1 MAWINRTE
9 IAPGIYLDLSKVG
22 VSTTIGVRGSS
33 LTRNGQYVNT
43 GIPGTGFYERTKL
56 VHTHQAH
63 APLSNSSADPK
74 TAHANTLVVAI
85 AMAIGVFCISLAFSF
100 LEGCIVWAVFVV
112 LLIFVAVISGMAGD
126 KSKEVDPS
134 LWIYKAKATLPKLQ
148 GETKEVLKNF
158 IDCYEL
164 ARQIEYETKVVNA
177 LEDKMRGASNTK
189 LEQLLWEHQSK
200 LEELNRQLADVQID
214 VDAPLTDEEKEAYG
228 KVCDAFEQVMHSAY
242 TWFVAPSNYGSPTE
256 PHAQTTGKRRQ
267 ASAYVGV
274 FDYLKSDFDVP
285 VLDTG
290 DTQYYIYP
298 KFVIKASNVCEFEV
312 YPLTPS
318 AITASI
324 VKYAEAEVKPLDAHS
339 TEEAWLYANGDG
351 SPDKRHTNNKLV
363 PVYQYGCINFDLGST
378 QSRFMFS
385 NGEASERFAEA
396 LALYVGKP
404 NASSSSS
411 EEEGMALEKAN
422 GSFYPAMEK
431 AATNLYL
438 HVKSMNG
445 MEDVIEAMNKQHCL
459 AVADNLPFTV
469 NHRLALAAFADAW
482 KCYKCLGHQI
492 DYSKPEIIAL
502 SIFCAELGSEDALSV
517 VSSEQLM
524 RSQGIA
530 ATKGFIKVMEDSFD
544 TNFPDDKFFVIEIL
558 RANGIDEDVINKYA
572 VLLYR
577 FASILAKADGNVDEK
592 ETAWLANMVKFTESP
607 NKGTERAANND
618 ELLSKVAEYVVSSQR
633 CSASAIQREF
643 QIGYRRAE
651 KLLDQLAEWGIVG
664 QASDSHPRAILVND
678 KETLHKWLGNRL
690 PKAQAGGKGR
700 ETAHAAKDAPALQQ
714 LDKLIGLESVK
725 EEVNKLTNFIKVQN
739 LRKQKGMNA
748 ITLSYH
754 CVFTGN
760 PGTGKTTVARIVAQ
774 IYREL
779 GILKKGQLVET
790 DRSGLVAEYVGQT
803 AVKTNKIIDS
813 ALDGVLFI
821 DEAYS
826 LVQGG
831 GNDYGKEAIATLL
844 KRMEDDRDRLIVIL
858 AGYDNEMKLFIDSNP
873 GLQSRFNRYIHF
885 SDYNAEELMAIFK
898 LNLKKFDYELTNDAE
913 QKISH
918 LFSYAVSHK
927 DQNFGNGRYARNVL
941 EKTLENQ
948 ATRLASVSEI
958 TEQMLRTIEEHD
970 IPT

>member
-33 LTRNGQYVNT
+33 LTHHGQYVNT

-63 APLSNSSADPK
+63 APLSNGSADPQ

-112 LLIFVAVISGMAGD
+112 LLIFVAIISGMAGD
-126 KSKEVDPS
+126 KSKEVDHS

-164 ARQIEYETKVVNA
+164 AKQIEYETKVVNA
-177 LEDKMRGASNTK
+177 LEEKLRGASNAK

-228 KVCDAFEQVMHSAY
+228 KVCDAFEEAMHSAY
-242 TWFVAPSNYGSPTE
+242 TWFVAPSNYGSPAK
-256 PHAQTTGKRRQ
+256 PHAQTTGKRRR

-274 FDYLKSDFDVP
+274 FDYLKSNFDVP
-285 VLDTG
+285 VLDAG

-318 AITASI
+318 AITVSI
-324 VKYAEAEVKPLDAHS
+324 VK
-339 TEEAWLYANGDG
+339 YANGDG

-363 PVYQYGCINFDLGST
+363 PVYQYGCINFDLGNT
-378 QSRFMFS
+378 PSRFMFS
-385 NGEASERFAEA
+385 DGEASERLAEA
-396 LALYVGKP
+396 LAFYVGKP
-404 NASSSSS
+404 NASSSS
-411 EEEGMALEKAN
+411 EEEMASSNAN
-422 GSFYPAMEK
+422 GTFYSAMEK

-445 MEDVIEAMNKQHCL
+445 MEDVVEAMNKQHCL

-482 KCYKCLGHQI
+482 KCYKGLGHQI
-492 DYSKPEIIAL
+492 DYSKPEIIGL

-530 ATKGFIKVMEDSFD
+530 ATKGFIQVMEESFE

-558 RANGIDEDVINKYA
+558 RANGIDEDVVNKYA

-592 ETAWLANMVKFTESP
+592 ETAWLANMVKFTES
-607 NKGTERAANND
+607 AD
-618 ELLSKVAEYVVSSQR
+618 
-633 CSASAIQREF
+633 
-643 QIGYRRAE
+643 
-651 KLLDQLAEWGIVG
+651 
-664 QASDSHPRAILVND
+664 
-678 KETLHKWLGNRL
+678 
-690 PKAQAGGKGR
+690 KGR
-700 ETAHAAKDAPALQQ
+700 ETAREAKDAPALQQ

-748 ITLSYH
+748 ITISYH

-844 KRMEDDRDRLIVIL
+844 KRMEDDRDRLVVIL

-958 TEQMLRTIEEHD
+958 TEQMLRTIEEND

>member
-22 VSTTIGVRGSS
+22 VSPTIGVRGSS

-63 APLSNSSADPK
+63 APLSNSSADPQ

-148 GETKEVLKNF
+148 GETQEVLKNF
-158 IDCYEL
+158 IGCYEL

-177 LEDKMRGASNTK
+177 LEDKMRGASNAK

-200 LEELNRQLADVQID
+200 LEELNRQLADVQMD

-228 KVCDAFEQVMHSAY
+228 KLCDAFEQVMHSAY
-242 TWFVAPSNYGSPTE
+242 AWFVAPSNYGSPTE
-256 PHAQTTGKRRQ
+256 PHAQTIGKRRQ

-385 NGEASERFAEA
+385 NGKASERFAEA
-396 LALYVGKP
+396 LDFYVGKP

-411 EEEGMALEKAN
+411 EEDAMALEKAN

-459 AVADNLPFTV
+459 AVADDLPFTV

-482 KCYKCLGHQI
+482 KCYKGLGHQI

-544 TNFPDDKFFVIEIL
+544 TNFPDNKFFVIEIL

-577 FASILAKADGNVDEK
+577 FASILAKADGKVDEK

-607 NKGTERAANND
+607 NKD
-618 ELLSKVAEYVVSSQR
+618 
-633 CSASAIQREF
+633 
-643 QIGYRRAE
+643 
-651 KLLDQLAEWGIVG
+651 
-664 QASDSHPRAILVND
+664 
-678 KETLHKWLGNRL
+678 
-690 PKAQAGGKGR
+690 R
-700 ETAHAAKDAPALQQ
+700 ETAHAAKDASALQQ

-831 GNDYGKEAIATLL
+831 GNDYGKEASATLL

-948 ATRLASVSEI
+948 ATRLATVSEI

>member
-63 APLSNSSADPK
+63 APLSNASADPK

-158 IDCYEL
+158 IGCYEL

-177 LEDKMRGASNTK
+177 LEDKMRGASNAK

-200 LEELNRQLADVQID
+200 LEELNRQLADVQMD

-228 KVCDAFEQVMHSAY
+228 KLCDAFEQVMHSAY
-242 TWFVAPSNYGSPTE
+242 AWFVAPSNYGSPTE
-256 PHAQTTGKRRQ
+256 PHAQTIGKRRQ

-385 NGEASERFAEA
+385 NGEASERFAET
-396 LALYVGKP
+396 LDFYVGKP
-404 NASSSSS
+404 NTSSSSS
-411 EEEGMALEKAN
+411 EEEDAMALEKAN

-459 AVADNLPFTV
+459 AVADDLPFTV

-482 KCYKCLGHQI
+482 KCYKGLGHQI

-524 RSQGIA
+524 GSQGIA

-577 FASILAKADGNVDEK
+577 FASILAKADGKVDEK
-592 ETAWLANMVKFTESP
+592 ETAWLANMVKFTELP
-607 NKGTERAANND
+607 NKD
-618 ELLSKVAEYVVSSQR
+618 
-633 CSASAIQREF
+633 
-643 QIGYRRAE
+643 
-651 KLLDQLAEWGIVG
+651 
-664 QASDSHPRAILVND
+664 
-678 KETLHKWLGNRL
+678 
-690 PKAQAGGKGR
+690 R

-948 ATRLASVSEI
+948 ATRLATVSEI
-958 TEQMLRTIEEHD
+958 TEQMLRTIEEHN

>member
-22 VSTTIGVRGSS
+22 VSPTIGVRGSS

-63 APLSNSSADPK
+63 APLSNASADPQ

-158 IDCYEL
+158 IGCYEL

-177 LEDKMRGASNTK
+177 LEDKMRGASNAK

-200 LEELNRQLADVQID
+200 LEELNRQLADVQMD

-228 KVCDAFEQVMHSAY
+228 KLCDAFEQVMHSAY
-242 TWFVAPSNYGSPTE
+242 AWFVAPSNYGSPTE
-256 PHAQTTGKRRQ
+256 PHAQTIGKRRQ

-324 VKYAEAEVKPLDAHS
+324 VKHAEAEVKPLDAHS

-363 PVYQYGCINFDLGST
+363 PVYQYGCINFNLGST

-396 LALYVGKP
+396 LDFYVGNP

-411 EEEGMALEKAN
+411 EEDAMALEKAN

-459 AVADNLPFTV
+459 AVADDLPFTV

-482 KCYKCLGHQI
+482 KCYKGLGHQI

-524 RSQGIA
+524 GSQGIA

-607 NKGTERAANND
+607 NKD
-618 ELLSKVAEYVVSSQR
+618 
-633 CSASAIQREF
+633 
-643 QIGYRRAE
+643 
-651 KLLDQLAEWGIVG
+651 
-664 QASDSHPRAILVND
+664 
-678 KETLHKWLGNRL
+678 
-690 PKAQAGGKGR
+690 R
-700 ETAHAAKDAPALQQ
+700 ETAHAAKDASALQQ

-858 AGYDNEMKLFIDSNP
+858 AGYDNEMKQFIDSNP

-948 ATRLASVSEI
+948 ATRLATVSEI

>member
-63 APLSNSSADPK
+63 APLSNGSADPK

-158 IDCYEL
+158 IGCYEL

-177 LEDKMRGASNTK
+177 LEDKMRGASNAK
-189 LEQLLWEHQSK
+189 LEQLLWEHQSN
-200 LEELNRQLADVQID
+200 LEELNRQLADVQMD

-228 KVCDAFEQVMHSAY
+228 KLCDAFEQVMHSAY
-242 TWFVAPSNYGSPTE
+242 AWFIAPSNYGNPTE
-256 PHAQTTGKRRQ
+256 PHAQTIGKRRQ

-298 KFVIKASNVCEFEV
+298 KFVIKASSVCEFEV

-324 VKYAEAEVKPLDAHS
+324 VKHAEAEVKPLDAHS

-396 LALYVGKP
+396 LDFYVGKP

-411 EEEGMALEKAN
+411 EEEDAMALEKAN

-459 AVADNLPFTV
+459 AVADDLPFTV

-482 KCYKCLGHQI
+482 KCYKGLGHKI

-577 FASILAKADGNVDEK
+577 FASILAKADGKVDEK

-607 NKGTERAANND
+607 NKD
-618 ELLSKVAEYVVSSQR
+618 
-633 CSASAIQREF
+633 
-643 QIGYRRAE
+643 
-651 KLLDQLAEWGIVG
+651 
-664 QASDSHPRAILVND
+664 
-678 KETLHKWLGNRL
+678 
-690 PKAQAGGKGR
+690 R

-948 ATRLASVSEI
+948 ATRLATVSEI

>member
-63 APLSNSSADPK
+63 APLSNSSADPQ

-158 IDCYEL
+158 IGCYEL

-177 LEDKMRGASNTK
+177 LEDKMRGASNAK
-189 LEQLLWEHQSK
+189 LEQLLWEHQNK
-200 LEELNRQLADVQID
+200 LEELNRQLADVQMD

-228 KVCDAFEQVMHSAY
+228 KLCDAFEQVMHSAY
-242 TWFVAPSNYGSPTE
+242 AWFVAPSNYGSPTE
-256 PHAQTTGKRRQ
+256 PHAQTIGKRRQ

-324 VKYAEAEVKPLDAHS
+324 VKHAEAEVKPLDAHS

-385 NGEASERFAEA
+385 NGEAFERFAEA
-396 LALYVGKP
+396 LDFYVGNP

-411 EEEGMALEKAN
+411 EEEDAMALEKAN

-482 KCYKCLGHQI
+482 KCYKGLGHQI

-577 FASILAKADGNVDEK
+577 FASILAKADGKVDEK
-592 ETAWLANMVKFTESP
+592 ETAWLANMVKFTELP
-607 NKGTERAANND
+607 NKD
-618 ELLSKVAEYVVSSQR
+618 
-633 CSASAIQREF
+633 
-643 QIGYRRAE
+643 
-651 KLLDQLAEWGIVG
+651 
-664 QASDSHPRAILVND
+664 
-678 KETLHKWLGNRL
+678 
-690 PKAQAGGKGR
+690 R

-774 IYREL
+774 IYHEL

-948 ATRLASVSEI
+948 ATRLATVSEI

>member
-33 LTRNGQYVNT
+33 LTHHGQYVNT

-63 APLSNSSADPK
+63 APLSNASADPQ

-112 LLIFVAVISGMAGD
+112 LLIFVATISGMAGD
-126 KSKEVDPS
+126 KSKEVDHS
-134 LWIYKAKATLPKLQ
+134 LWICKSKATLPKLQ

-164 ARQIEYETKVVNA
+164 AKQIEYETKVVKA
-177 LEDKMRGASNTK
+177 LEEKLRGASNAK
-189 LEQLLWEHQSK
+189 LDQLLWEHQSK
-200 LEELNRQLADVQID
+200 LEELNRQLADVQMD

-228 KVCDAFEQVMHSAY
+228 KVCDAFEEAMHSAY
-242 TWFVAPSNYGSPTE
+242 TWFVAPSNYGSPAK
-256 PHAQTTGKRRQ
+256 PHAQTTGKRRR

-274 FDYLKSDFDVP
+274 FDYLKSNFDVP
-285 VLDTG
+285 VLDAG

-318 AITASI
+318 AITVSI
-324 VKYAEAEVKPLDAHS
+324 VK
-339 TEEAWLYANGDG
+339 YANGDG

-363 PVYQYGCINFDLGST
+363 PVYQYGCINFDLGNT
-378 QSRFMFS
+378 PSRFMFS
-385 NGEASERFAEA
+385 DGEASERFGEA
-396 LALYVGKP
+396 LAFYVGKP

-411 EEEGMALEKAN
+411 EEEMASSNAH
-422 GSFYPAMEK
+422 GTFYSAMEK

-445 MEDVIEAMNKQHCL
+445 MEDVVEAMNKQHCL
-459 AVADNLPFTV
+459 AVADDLPFTV

-482 KCYKCLGHQI
+482 KCYKGLGHQI
-492 DYSKPEIIAL
+492 DYSKPEIIGL

-530 ATKGFIKVMEDSFD
+530 ATKGFIQVMEDSFD

-558 RANGIDEDVINKYA
+558 RDNGIDEDVVNKYA

-577 FASILAKADGNVDEK
+577 FASILAKADGNVDEN
-592 ETAWLANMVKFTESP
+592 ETAWLASMVKFTES
-607 NKGTERAANND
+607 AD
-618 ELLSKVAEYVVSSQR
+618 
-633 CSASAIQREF
+633 
-643 QIGYRRAE
+643 
-651 KLLDQLAEWGIVG
+651 
-664 QASDSHPRAILVND
+664 
-678 KETLHKWLGNRL
+678 
-690 PKAQAGGKGR
+690 KGR
-700 ETAHAAKDAPALQQ
+700 ETAREGKDAPALQQ

-748 ITLSYH
+748 ITISYH

-844 KRMEDDRDRLIVIL
+844 KRMEDDRDRLVVIL

-958 TEQMLRTIEEHD
+958 TEQMLRTIEEND

>member
-56 VHTHQAH
+56 VHTNQAH
-63 APLSNSSADPK
+63 APLSNGSADPK

-112 LLIFVAVISGMAGD
+112 LLIFVAVISGRAGD

-158 IDCYEL
+158 IGCYEL

-177 LEDKMRGASNTK
+177 LEDKMRGASNAK

-200 LEELNRQLADVQID
+200 LEELNRQLADVQMD

-228 KVCDAFEQVMHSAY
+228 KLCDAFEQVMHSAY
-242 TWFVAPSNYGSPTE
+242 AWFIAPSNYGSPTE
-256 PHAQTTGKRRQ
+256 PHAQTIGKRRQ

-324 VKYAEAEVKPLDAHS
+324 VKHAEAEVKPLDAHS

-396 LALYVGKP
+396 LDFYVGKP

-411 EEEGMALEKAN
+411 EEEDAMALEKAN

-459 AVADNLPFTV
+459 AVADDLPFTV

-482 KCYKCLGHQI
+482 KCYKGLGHKI

-517 VSSEQLM
+517 VSSEQ
-524 RSQGIA
+524 
-530 ATKGFIKVMEDSFD
+530 
-544 TNFPDDKFFVIEIL
+544 
-558 RANGIDEDVINKYA
+558 
-572 VLLYR
+572 
-577 FASILAKADGNVDEK
+577 
-592 ETAWLANMVKFTESP
+592 
-607 NKGTERAANND
+607 
-618 ELLSKVAEYVVSSQR
+618 
-633 CSASAIQREF
+633 
-643 QIGYRRAE
+643 
-651 KLLDQLAEWGIVG
+651 
-664 QASDSHPRAILVND
+664 
-678 KETLHKWLGNRL
+678 
-690 PKAQAGGKGR
+690 
-700 ETAHAAKDAPALQQ
+700 
-714 LDKLIGLESVK
+714 
-725 EEVNKLTNFIKVQN
+725 
-739 LRKQKGMNA
+739 
-748 ITLSYH
+748 
-754 CVFTGN
+754 
-760 PGTGKTTVARIVAQ
+760 
-774 IYREL
+774 
-779 GILKKGQLVET
+779 
-790 DRSGLVAEYVGQT
+790 
-803 AVKTNKIIDS
+803 
-813 ALDGVLFI
+813 
-821 DEAYS
+821 
-826 LVQGG
+826 
-831 GNDYGKEAIATLL
+831 
-844 KRMEDDRDRLIVIL
+844 
-858 AGYDNEMKLFIDSNP
+858 
-873 GLQSRFNRYIHF
+873 
-885 SDYNAEELMAIFK
+885 
-898 LNLKKFDYELTNDAE
+898 
-913 QKISH
+913 
-918 LFSYAVSHK
+918 
-927 DQNFGNGRYARNVL
+927 
-941 EKTLENQ
+941 
-948 ATRLASVSEI
+948 
-958 TEQMLRTIEEHD
+958 
-970 IPT
+970 

>member
-22 VSTTIGVRGSS
+22 VSPTIGVRGSS

-63 APLSNSSADPK
+63 APLSNASADPQ

-148 GETKEVLKNF
+148 GETQEVLKNF
-158 IDCYEL
+158 IGCYEL

-177 LEDKMRGASNTK
+177 LEDKMRGASNAK

-200 LEELNRQLADVQID
+200 LEELNRQLADVQMD

-228 KVCDAFEQVMHSAY
+228 KLCDAFEQVMHSAY
-242 TWFVAPSNYGSPTE
+242 AWFIAPSNYGSPTE
-256 PHAQTTGKRRQ
+256 PHAQTIGKRRQ

-385 NGEASERFAEA
+385 NGKASERFAEA
-396 LALYVGKP
+396 LDFYVGKP

-411 EEEGMALEKAN
+411 EEDAMALEKAN

-459 AVADNLPFTV
+459 AVADDLPFTV

-482 KCYKCLGHQI
+482 KCYKGLGHQI

-607 NKGTERAANND
+607 NKD
-618 ELLSKVAEYVVSSQR
+618 
-633 CSASAIQREF
+633 
-643 QIGYRRAE
+643 
-651 KLLDQLAEWGIVG
+651 
-664 QASDSHPRAILVND
+664 
-678 KETLHKWLGNRL
+678 
-690 PKAQAGGKGR
+690 R
-700 ETAHAAKDAPALQQ
+700 ETAHVAKDAPALQQ

-821 DEAYS
+821 DEANS

-898 LNLKKFDYELTNDAE
+898 LNLKKFDYELTNDAK

-948 ATRLASVSEI
+948 ATRLATVSEI

>member
-22 VSTTIGVRGSS
+22 VSPTIGVRGSS

-63 APLSNSSADPK
+63 APLSNASADPQ

-158 IDCYEL
+158 IGCYEL

-177 LEDKMRGASNTK
+177 LEDKMRGASNAK

-200 LEELNRQLADVQID
+200 LEELNRQLADVQMD

-228 KVCDAFEQVMHSAY
+228 KLCDAFEQVMHSAY
-242 TWFVAPSNYGSPTE
+242 AWFVAPSNYGSPTE
-256 PHAQTTGKRRQ
+256 PHAQTIGKRRQ

-324 VKYAEAEVKPLDAHS
+324 VKHAEAEVKPLDAHS

-363 PVYQYGCINFDLGST
+363 PVYQYGCINFNLGST

-396 LALYVGKP
+396 LDFYVGNP

-411 EEEGMALEKAN
+411 EEDAMALEKAN

-459 AVADNLPFTV
+459 AVADDLPFTV

-482 KCYKCLGHQI
+482 KCHKGLGHQI

-592 ETAWLANMVKFTESP
+592 ETAWLANMVKFTELP
-607 NKGTERAANND
+607 NKD
-618 ELLSKVAEYVVSSQR
+618 
-633 CSASAIQREF
+633 
-643 QIGYRRAE
+643 
-651 KLLDQLAEWGIVG
+651 
-664 QASDSHPRAILVND
+664 
-678 KETLHKWLGNRL
+678 
-690 PKAQAGGKGR
+690 R

-774 IYREL
+774 IYHEL

-948 ATRLASVSEI
+948 ATRLATVSEI

>member
-9 IAPGIYLDLSKVG
+9 IAPGIYLDLSKVS

-63 APLSNSSADPK
+63 APLSNASADPQ

-148 GETKEVLKNF
+148 GETQEVLKNF
-158 IDCYEL
+158 IGCYEL

-177 LEDKMRGASNTK
+177 LEDKMRGASNAK

-200 LEELNRQLADVQID
+200 LEELNRQLADVQMD

-228 KVCDAFEQVMHSAY
+228 KLCDAFEQVMHSAY
-242 TWFVAPSNYGSPTE
+242 AWFIAPSNYGSPTE
-256 PHAQTTGKRRQ
+256 PHAQTIGKRRQ

-385 NGEASERFAEA
+385 NGKASERFAEA
-396 LALYVGKP
+396 LDFYVGKP

-411 EEEGMALEKAN
+411 EEDAMALEKAN

-459 AVADNLPFTV
+459 AVADDLPFTV

-482 KCYKCLGHQI
+482 KCYKGLGHQI

-607 NKGTERAANND
+607 NKD
-618 ELLSKVAEYVVSSQR
+618 
-633 CSASAIQREF
+633 
-643 QIGYRRAE
+643 
-651 KLLDQLAEWGIVG
+651 
-664 QASDSHPRAILVND
+664 
-678 KETLHKWLGNRL
+678 
-690 PKAQAGGKGR
+690 R
-700 ETAHAAKDAPALQQ
+700 ETAHVAKDAPALQQ

-948 ATRLASVSEI
+948 ATRLATVSEI

>member
-33 LTRNGQYVNT
+33 LTHHGQYVNT

-63 APLSNSSADPK
+63 APLSYASADPQ

-112 LLIFVAVISGMAGD
+112 LLIFVATISGMAGD
-126 KSKEVDPS
+126 KSKEVDHS

-164 ARQIEYETKVVNA
+164 AKQIEYETKVVNA
-177 LEDKMRGASNTK
+177 LEEKLRGASNAK

-228 KVCDAFEQVMHSAY
+228 KVCDAFEQAMHSAY
-242 TWFVAPSNYGSPTE
+242 TWFVAPSNYGSPAK
-256 PHAQTTGKRRQ
+256 PHAQTTGKRRR

-318 AITASI
+318 AITVSI
-324 VKYAEAEVKPLDAHS
+324 VK
-339 TEEAWLYANGDG
+339 YANGDG
-351 SPDKRHTNNKLV
+351 SPDKRHTNNNLV
-363 PVYQYGCINFDLGST
+363 PVYQYGCINFDLGNT
-378 QSRFMFS
+378 PSRFMFS
-385 NGEASERFAEA
+385 DGEASERFGEA
-396 LALYVGKP
+396 LDFYVGNP

-411 EEEGMALEKAN
+411 EEEDAMALEKAN

-445 MEDVIEAMNKQHCL
+445 MEDVVEAMNKQHCL

-482 KCYKCLGHQI
+482 KCYKGLGHQI
-492 DYSKPEIIAL
+492 DYSKPEIIGL

-524 RSQGIA
+524 RSHGIA
-530 ATKGFIKVMEDSFD
+530 ATKGFIQVMEDSFD

-558 RANGIDEDVINKYA
+558 RDNGIDEDVVNKYA

-577 FASILAKADGNVDEK
+577 FASILAKADGNVDEN
-592 ETAWLANMVKFTESP
+592 ETAWLASMVKFTES
-607 NKGTERAANND
+607 AD
-618 ELLSKVAEYVVSSQR
+618 
-633 CSASAIQREF
+633 
-643 QIGYRRAE
+643 
-651 KLLDQLAEWGIVG
+651 
-664 QASDSHPRAILVND
+664 
-678 KETLHKWLGNRL
+678 
-690 PKAQAGGKGR
+690 KGR
-700 ETAHAAKDAPALQQ
+700 ETAREGKDAPALQQ

-748 ITLSYH
+748 ITISYH

-844 KRMEDDRDRLIVIL
+844 KRMEDDRDRLVVIL

-958 TEQMLRTIEEHD
+958 TEQMLRTIEEND

>member
-33 LTRNGQYVNT
+33 LTHHGQYVNT

-63 APLSNSSADPK
+63 APLSYASADPQ

-112 LLIFVAVISGMAGD
+112 LLIFVATISGMAGD
-126 KSKEVDPS
+126 KSKEVDHS
-134 LWIYKAKATLPKLQ
+134 LWIYKAKATLSKLQ

-164 ARQIEYETKVVNA
+164 AKQIEYETKVVKA
-177 LEDKMRGASNTK
+177 LEEKLRGASNAK
-189 LEQLLWEHQSK
+189 LDQLLWEHQSK

-228 KVCDAFEQVMHSAY
+228 KVCDAFEEAMHSAY
-242 TWFVAPSNYGSPTE
+242 TWFVAPSNYGSPAK
-256 PHAQTTGKRRQ
+256 PHVQTIGKRRR

-274 FDYLKSDFDVP
+274 FDYLKSNFDVP
-285 VLDTG
+285 VLDAG

-318 AITASI
+318 AITVSI
-324 VKYAEAEVKPLDAHS
+324 VK
-339 TEEAWLYANGDG
+339 YANGDG

-363 PVYQYGCINFDLGST
+363 PVYQYGCINFDLGNT
-378 QSRFMFS
+378 PSRFMFS
-385 NGEASERFAEA
+385 DGEASERFAEA
-396 LALYVGKP
+396 LAFYVGKP
-404 NASSSSS
+404 NASSSS
-411 EEEGMALEKAN
+411 EEEMASSNAK
-422 GSFYPAMEK
+422 GTFYSAMEK

-445 MEDVIEAMNKQHCL
+445 MEDVVEAMNKQHCL
-459 AVADNLPFTV
+459 AVADDLPFTV

-482 KCYKCLGHQI
+482 KCYKGLGHQI
-492 DYSKPEIIAL
+492 DYSKPEIIGL

-558 RANGIDEDVINKYA
+558 RANGIDEDVVNKYA

-592 ETAWLANMVKFTESP
+592 ETAWLASMVKFTES
-607 NKGTERAANND
+607 AD
-618 ELLSKVAEYVVSSQR
+618 
-633 CSASAIQREF
+633 
-643 QIGYRRAE
+643 
-651 KLLDQLAEWGIVG
+651 
-664 QASDSHPRAILVND
+664 
-678 KETLHKWLGNRL
+678 
-690 PKAQAGGKGR
+690 KGR
-700 ETAHAAKDAPALQQ
+700 ETAREAKDAPALQQ

-748 ITLSYH
+748 ITISYH

-844 KRMEDDRDRLIVIL
+844 KRMEDDRDRLVVIL

-958 TEQMLRTIEEHD
+958 TEQMLRTIEEND

>member
-63 APLSNSSADPK
+63 APLSNASADPQ

-158 IDCYEL
+158 IGCYEL

-177 LEDKMRGASNTK
+177 LKDKMRGASNAK

-200 LEELNRQLADVQID
+200 LEELNRQLADVQMD

-228 KVCDAFEQVMHSAY
+228 KLCDAFEQVMHSAY
-242 TWFVAPSNYGSPTE
+242 AWFVAPSNYGSPTE
-256 PHAQTTGKRRQ
+256 PHAQTIGKRRQ

-363 PVYQYGCINFDLGST
+363 PVYQYGCINFNLGST

-411 EEEGMALEKAN
+411 EEDAMALEKAN

-459 AVADNLPFTV
+459 AVADDLPFTV

-482 KCYKCLGHQI
+482 KCYKGLGHQI

-607 NKGTERAANND
+607 NKD
-618 ELLSKVAEYVVSSQR
+618 
-633 CSASAIQREF
+633 
-643 QIGYRRAE
+643 
-651 KLLDQLAEWGIVG
+651 
-664 QASDSHPRAILVND
+664 
-678 KETLHKWLGNRL
+678 
-690 PKAQAGGKGR
+690 R

-948 ATRLASVSEI
+948 ATRLATVSEI

>member
-63 APLSNSSADPK
+63 APLSNASADPQ

-100 LEGCIVWAVFVV
+100 SEGCIVWAVFVV

-158 IDCYEL
+158 IGCYEL

-177 LEDKMRGASNTK
+177 LEDKMRGASNAN
-189 LEQLLWEHQSK
+189 LEQLLREHQSK
-200 LEELNRQLADVQID
+200 LEELNRQLADVQMD

-228 KVCDAFEQVMHSAY
+228 KLCDAFEQVMHSAY
-242 TWFVAPSNYGSPTE
+242 AWFVAPSNYGSPTE
-256 PHAQTTGKRRQ
+256 PHAQTIGKRRQ

-298 KFVIKASNVCEFEV
+298 KFVIKASSVCEFEV

-396 LALYVGKP
+396 LDFYVGNP

-411 EEEGMALEKAN
+411 EEDAMALEKAN

-482 KCYKCLGHQI
+482 KCYKGLGHQI

-544 TNFPDDKFFVIEIL
+544 TNFPDDKFYVIEIL

-607 NKGTERAANND
+607 NKD
-618 ELLSKVAEYVVSSQR
+618 
-633 CSASAIQREF
+633 
-643 QIGYRRAE
+643 
-651 KLLDQLAEWGIVG
+651 
-664 QASDSHPRAILVND
+664 
-678 KETLHKWLGNRL
+678 
-690 PKAQAGGKGR
+690 R

-774 IYREL
+774 IYHEL

-948 ATRLASVSEI
+948 ATRLATVSEI

>member
-22 VSTTIGVRGSS
+22 VSPTIGVRGSS

-63 APLSNSSADPK
+63 APLSNASADPQ

-148 GETKEVLKNF
+148 GETQEVLKNF
-158 IDCYEL
+158 IGCYEL

-177 LEDKMRGASNTK
+177 LEDKMRGASNAK

-200 LEELNRQLADVQID
+200 LEELNRQLADVQMD

-228 KVCDAFEQVMHSAY
+228 KLCDAFEQVMHSAY
-242 TWFVAPSNYGSPTE
+242 AWFIAPSNYGSPTE
-256 PHAQTTGKRRQ
+256 PHAQTIGKRRQ

-298 KFVIKASNVCEFEV
+298 KFVIKASSVCEFEV

-324 VKYAEAEVKPLDAHS
+324 VKHAEAEVKPLDAHS

-396 LALYVGKP
+396 LDFYVGKP

-411 EEEGMALEKAN
+411 EEEDAMALEKAN

-459 AVADNLPFTV
+459 AVADDLPFTV

-482 KCYKCLGHQI
+482 KCYKGLGHQI

-607 NKGTERAANND
+607 NK
-618 ELLSKVAEYVVSSQR
+618 
-633 CSASAIQREF
+633 
-643 QIGYRRAE
+643 
-651 KLLDQLAEWGIVG
+651 DQ
-664 QASDSHPRAILVND
+664 
-678 KETLHKWLGNRL
+678 
-690 PKAQAGGKGR
+690 

-948 ATRLASVSEI
+948 ATRLATVNEI

>member
-22 VSTTIGVRGSS
+22 VSPTIGVRGSS

-63 APLSNSSADPK
+63 APLSNGSADPK

-158 IDCYEL
+158 IGCYEL

-177 LEDKMRGASNTK
+177 LEDKMRGASNAK

-200 LEELNRQLADVQID
+200 LEELNRQLADVQMD
-214 VDAPLTDEEKEAYG
+214 VDAPLTDKEKEAYG
-228 KVCDAFEQVMHSAY
+228 KLCDAFEQVMHSAY
-242 TWFVAPSNYGSPTE
+242 AWFIAPSNYGSPTE
-256 PHAQTTGKRRQ
+256 PHAQTIGKRRQ

-396 LALYVGKP
+396 LDFYVGKP

-411 EEEGMALEKAN
+411 EEDAMALEKAN

-482 KCYKCLGHQI
+482 KCYKGLGHQI

-607 NKGTERAANND
+607 NKD
-618 ELLSKVAEYVVSSQR
+618 
-633 CSASAIQREF
+633 
-643 QIGYRRAE
+643 
-651 KLLDQLAEWGIVG
+651 
-664 QASDSHPRAILVND
+664 
-678 KETLHKWLGNRL
+678 
-690 PKAQAGGKGR
+690 R
-700 ETAHAAKDAPALQQ
+700 ETAHAAKDASALQQ

-774 IYREL
+774 IYHEL

-885 SDYNAEELMAIFK
+885 SDYNAEELTAIFK

-948 ATRLASVSEI
+948 ATRLATVSEI

>member
-22 VSTTIGVRGSS
+22 VSPTIGVRGSS

-63 APLSNSSADPK
+63 APLSNASTDPQ

-148 GETKEVLKNF
+148 GETQEVLKNF
-158 IDCYEL
+158 IGCYEL

-177 LEDKMRGASNTK
+177 LEDKMRGASNAK

-200 LEELNRQLADVQID
+200 LEELNRQLADVQMD

-228 KVCDAFEQVMHSAY
+228 KLCDAFEQVMHSAY
-242 TWFVAPSNYGSPTE
+242 AWFVAPSNYGNPTE
-256 PHAQTTGKRRQ
+256 PHAQTIGKRRQ

-324 VKYAEAEVKPLDAHS
+324 VKHAEAEVKPLDAHS

-396 LALYVGKP
+396 LDFYVGKP

-411 EEEGMALEKAN
+411 EEEDAMALEKAN

-482 KCYKCLGHQI
+482 KCYKGLGHKI

-544 TNFPDDKFFVIEIL
+544 TKFPDDKFFVIEIL

-607 NKGTERAANND
+607 NKD
-618 ELLSKVAEYVVSSQR
+618 
-633 CSASAIQREF
+633 
-643 QIGYRRAE
+643 
-651 KLLDQLAEWGIVG
+651 
-664 QASDSHPRAILVND
+664 
-678 KETLHKWLGNRL
+678 
-690 PKAQAGGKGR
+690 R
-700 ETAHAAKDAPALQQ
+700 ETAHVAKDAPALQQ

-913 QKISH
+913 QKIRH

-948 ATRLASVSEI
+948 ATRLATVSEI

>member
-22 VSTTIGVRGSS
+22 VSPTIGVRGSS

-63 APLSNSSADPK
+63 APLSNASADPQ

-158 IDCYEL
+158 IGCYEL

-177 LEDKMRGASNTK
+177 LEDKMRGASNAK

-200 LEELNRQLADVQID
+200 LEELNRQLADVQMD

-228 KVCDAFEQVMHSAY
+228 KLCDAFEQVMHSAY
-242 TWFVAPSNYGSPTE
+242 AWFVAPSNYGSPTE
-256 PHAQTTGKRRQ
+256 PHAQTIGKRRQ

-324 VKYAEAEVKPLDAHS
+324 VKHAEAEVKPLDAHS

-363 PVYQYGCINFDLGST
+363 PVYQYGCINFNLGST

-396 LALYVGKP
+396 LDFYVGNP

-411 EEEGMALEKAN
+411 EEDAMALEKAN

-459 AVADNLPFTV
+459 AVADDLPFTV

-482 KCYKCLGHQI
+482 KCYKGLGHQI

-607 NKGTERAANND
+607 NKD
-618 ELLSKVAEYVVSSQR
+618 
-633 CSASAIQREF
+633 
-643 QIGYRRAE
+643 
-651 KLLDQLAEWGIVG
+651 
-664 QASDSHPRAILVND
+664 
-678 KETLHKWLGNRL
+678 
-690 PKAQAGGKGR
+690 R
-700 ETAHAAKDAPALQQ
+700 ETAHAAKDASALQQ

-725 EEVNKLTNFIKVQN
+725 EEVNKLTSFIKVQN

-858 AGYDNEMKLFIDSNP
+858 AGYDNEMKQFIDSNP

-948 ATRLASVSEI
+948 ATRLATVSEI

>member
-22 VSTTIGVRGSS
+22 VSPTIGVRGSS

-63 APLSNSSADPK
+63 APLSNASADPQ

-148 GETKEVLKNF
+148 GETQEVLKNF
-158 IDCYEL
+158 IGCYEL

-177 LEDKMRGASNTK
+177 LEDKMRGASNAK

-200 LEELNRQLADVQID
+200 LEELNRQLADVQMD

-228 KVCDAFEQVMHSAY
+228 KLCDAFEQVMHSAY
-242 TWFVAPSNYGSPTE
+242 AWFIAPSNYGNPTE
-256 PHAQTTGKRRQ
+256 PHAQTIGKRRQ

-385 NGEASERFAEA
+385 NGKASERFAEA
-396 LALYVGKP
+396 LDFYVGKP

-411 EEEGMALEKAN
+411 EEDAMALEKAN

-459 AVADNLPFTV
+459 AVADDLPFTV

-482 KCYKCLGHQI
+482 KCYKGLGHQI

-607 NKGTERAANND
+607 NKD
-618 ELLSKVAEYVVSSQR
+618 
-633 CSASAIQREF
+633 
-643 QIGYRRAE
+643 
-651 KLLDQLAEWGIVG
+651 
-664 QASDSHPRAILVND
+664 
-678 KETLHKWLGNRL
+678 
-690 PKAQAGGKGR
+690 R
-700 ETAHAAKDAPALQQ
+700 ETAHVAKDAPALQQ

-948 ATRLASVSEI
+948 ATRLATVSEI

>member
-9 IAPGIYLDLSKVG
+9 IAPGIYLDLSKVS

-63 APLSNSSADPK
+63 APLSNGSADPQ

-134 LWIYKAKATLPKLQ
+134 LWICKAKATLPKLQ

-158 IDCYEL
+158 IGCYEL

-177 LEDKMRGASNTK
+177 LEDKMRGASNAK

-200 LEELNRQLADVQID
+200 LEELNRQLADVQMD

-228 KVCDAFEQVMHSAY
+228 KLCDAFEQVMHSAY
-242 TWFVAPSNYGSPTE
+242 AWFVAPSNYGSPTE
-256 PHAQTTGKRRQ
+256 PHAQTIGKRRQ

-324 VKYAEAEVKPLDAHS
+324 VKHAEAEVKPLDAHS

-363 PVYQYGCINFDLGST
+363 PVYQYGCINFNLGST

-411 EEEGMALEKAN
+411 EEDAMALEKAN

-482 KCYKCLGHQI
+482 KCYKGLGHQI

-592 ETAWLANMVKFTESP
+592 ETAWLANMVKFTELP
-607 NKGTERAANND
+607 NKD
-618 ELLSKVAEYVVSSQR
+618 
-633 CSASAIQREF
+633 
-643 QIGYRRAE
+643 
-651 KLLDQLAEWGIVG
+651 
-664 QASDSHPRAILVND
+664 
-678 KETLHKWLGNRL
+678 
-690 PKAQAGGKGR
+690 R
-700 ETAHAAKDAPALQQ
+700 ETAHAAKDASALQQ

-774 IYREL
+774 IYHEL

-948 ATRLASVSEI
+948 ATRLATVSEI

>member
-33 LTRNGQYVNT
+33 LTHHGQYVNT

-63 APLSNSSADPK
+63 APLSYASADPQ

-112 LLIFVAVISGMAGD
+112 LLIFVATISGMAGD
-126 KSKEVDPS
+126 KSKEVDHS

-164 ARQIEYETKVVNA
+164 AKQIEYETKVVKA
-177 LEDKMRGASNTK
+177 LEEKLRGASNAK

-200 LEELNRQLADVQID
+200 LEELNRQLADVQMD

-228 KVCDAFEQVMHSAY
+228 KVCDAFEEAMHSAY
-242 TWFVAPSNYGSPTE
+242 TWFVAPSNYGSPAK
-256 PHAQTTGKRRQ
+256 PHAQTTGKRRR

-274 FDYLKSDFDVP
+274 FDYLKSNFDVP
-285 VLDTG
+285 VLDAG

-318 AITASI
+318 AITVSI
-324 VKYAEAEVKPLDAHS
+324 VK
-339 TEEAWLYANGDG
+339 YANGDG

-363 PVYQYGCINFDLGST
+363 PVYQYGCINFDLGNT
-378 QSRFMFS
+378 PSRFMFS
-385 NGEASERFAEA
+385 DGEASERFGEA
-396 LALYVGKP
+396 LDFYVGNP

-411 EEEGMALEKAN
+411 EEEMASSNAN
-422 GSFYPAMEK
+422 GTFYSAMEK

-445 MEDVIEAMNKQHCL
+445 MEDVVEAMNKQHCL
-459 AVADNLPFTV
+459 AVADDLPFTV

-482 KCYKCLGHQI
+482 KCYKGLGHQI
-492 DYSKPEIIAL
+492 DYSKPEIIGL

-558 RANGIDEDVINKYA
+558 RANGIDEDVVNKYA

-592 ETAWLANMVKFTESP
+592 ETAWLASMVKFTES
-607 NKGTERAANND
+607 AD
-618 ELLSKVAEYVVSSQR
+618 
-633 CSASAIQREF
+633 
-643 QIGYRRAE
+643 
-651 KLLDQLAEWGIVG
+651 
-664 QASDSHPRAILVND
+664 
-678 KETLHKWLGNRL
+678 
-690 PKAQAGGKGR
+690 KGR
-700 ETAHAAKDAPALQQ
+700 ETAREGKDAPALQQ

-748 ITLSYH
+748 ITISYH

-844 KRMEDDRDRLIVIL
+844 KRMEDDRDRLVVIL

-958 TEQMLRTIEEHD
+958 TEQMLRTIEEND

>member
-63 APLSNSSADPK
+63 APLSNASADPQ

-158 IDCYEL
+158 IGCYEL

-177 LEDKMRGASNTK
+177 LEDKMRGASNAK

-200 LEELNRQLADVQID
+200 LEELNRQLADVQMD

-228 KVCDAFEQVMHSAY
+228 KLCDAFEQVMHSAY
-242 TWFVAPSNYGSPTE
+242 AWFVAPSNYGSPTE
-256 PHAQTTGKRRQ
+256 PHAQTIGKRRQ

-396 LALYVGKP
+396 LDFYVGNP

-411 EEEGMALEKAN
+411 EEDAMALEKAN

-459 AVADNLPFTV
+459 AVADDLPFTV

-482 KCYKCLGHQI
+482 KCYKGLGHQI

-607 NKGTERAANND
+607 NKD
-618 ELLSKVAEYVVSSQR
+618 
-633 CSASAIQREF
+633 
-643 QIGYRRAE
+643 
-651 KLLDQLAEWGIVG
+651 
-664 QASDSHPRAILVND
+664 
-678 KETLHKWLGNRL
+678 
-690 PKAQAGGKGR
+690 R

-948 ATRLASVSEI
+948 ATRLATVSEI

>member
-9 IAPGIYLDLSKVG
+9 IAPGVYLDLSKVG

-63 APLSNSSADPK
+63 APLSNGSADPQ

-134 LWIYKAKATLPKLQ
+134 LWICKAKATLPKLQ

-158 IDCYEL
+158 IGCYEL

-177 LEDKMRGASNTK
+177 LEDKMRGASNAK

-200 LEELNRQLADVQID
+200 LEELNRQLADVQMD

-228 KVCDAFEQVMHSAY
+228 KLCDVFEQVMHSAY
-242 TWFVAPSNYGSPTE
+242 AWFVAPSNYGSPTE
-256 PHAQTTGKRRQ
+256 PHAQTIGKRRQ

-298 KFVIKASNVCEFEV
+298 KFVIKASSVCEFEV

-324 VKYAEAEVKPLDAHS
+324 VKYAEAEVKPVDAHS

-396 LALYVGKP
+396 LDFYVGKP

-411 EEEGMALEKAN
+411 EEEDAMALEKAN

-482 KCYKCLGHQI
+482 KCYKGLGHKI

-544 TNFPDDKFFVIEIL
+544 TKFPDDKFFVIEIL

-607 NKGTERAANND
+607 NKD
-618 ELLSKVAEYVVSSQR
+618 
-633 CSASAIQREF
+633 
-643 QIGYRRAE
+643 
-651 KLLDQLAEWGIVG
+651 
-664 QASDSHPRAILVND
+664 
-678 KETLHKWLGNRL
+678 
-690 PKAQAGGKGR
+690 R
-700 ETAHAAKDAPALQQ
+700 ETAHATKDAPALQQ

-831 GNDYGKEAIATLL
+831 DNDYGKEAIATLL

-948 ATRLASVSEI
+948 ATRLATVSEI

>member
-22 VSTTIGVRGSS
+22 VSPTIGVRGSS

-63 APLSNSSADPK
+63 APLSNGSADPK

-158 IDCYEL
+158 IGCYEL

-177 LEDKMRGASNTK
+177 LEDKMRGASNAK

-200 LEELNRQLADVQID
+200 LEELNRQLADVQMD

-228 KVCDAFEQVMHSAY
+228 KLCDAFEQVMHSAY
-242 TWFVAPSNYGSPTE
+242 AWFIAPSNYGSPTE
-256 PHAQTTGKRRQ
+256 PHAQTIGKRRQ

-318 AITASI
+318 TITASI
-324 VKYAEAEVKPLDAHS
+324 VKHAEAEVKPLDAHS

-396 LALYVGKP
+396 LDFYVGKP

-411 EEEGMALEKAN
+411 EEEDAMALEKAN

-459 AVADNLPFTV
+459 AVADDLPFTV

-482 KCYKCLGHQI
+482 KCYKGLGHQK

-577 FASILAKADGNVDEK
+577 FASILAKANGKVDEK

-607 NKGTERAANND
+607 NKD
-618 ELLSKVAEYVVSSQR
+618 
-633 CSASAIQREF
+633 
-643 QIGYRRAE
+643 
-651 KLLDQLAEWGIVG
+651 
-664 QASDSHPRAILVND
+664 
-678 KETLHKWLGNRL
+678 
-690 PKAQAGGKGR
+690 R
-700 ETAHAAKDAPALQQ
+700 ETAHVAKDAPALQQ

-948 ATRLASVSEI
+948 ATRLATVSEI

>member
-9 IAPGIYLDLSKVG
+9 IAPGVYLDLSKVG
-22 VSTTIGVRGSS
+22 VSPTIGVRGSS

-63 APLSNSSADPK
+63 APLSNGSADPK

-158 IDCYEL
+158 IGCYEL

-177 LEDKMRGASNTK
+177 LEDKMRGASNAK

-200 LEELNRQLADVQID
+200 LEELNRQLADVQMD

-228 KVCDAFEQVMHSAY
+228 KLCDAFEQVMHSAY
-242 TWFVAPSNYGSPTE
+242 AWFVAPSNYGSPTE
-256 PHAQTTGKRRQ
+256 PHAQTIGKRRQ

-298 KFVIKASNVCEFEV
+298 KFVIKASSVCEFEV

-324 VKYAEAEVKPLDAHS
+324 VKHAEAEVKPLDAHS

-396 LALYVGKP
+396 LDFYVGKP

-411 EEEGMALEKAN
+411 EEEDAMALEKAN

-459 AVADNLPFTV
+459 AVADDLPFTV

-482 KCYKCLGHQI
+482 KCYKGLGHKI

-607 NKGTERAANND
+607 NKD
-618 ELLSKVAEYVVSSQR
+618 
-633 CSASAIQREF
+633 
-643 QIGYRRAE
+643 
-651 KLLDQLAEWGIVG
+651 
-664 QASDSHPRAILVND
+664 
-678 KETLHKWLGNRL
+678 
-690 PKAQAGGKGR
+690 R

-948 ATRLASVSEI
+948 ATRLATVSEI

>member
-22 VSTTIGVRGSS
+22 VSPTIGVRGSS

-63 APLSNSSADPK
+63 APLSNGSADPK

-148 GETKEVLKNF
+148 GETQEVLKNF
-158 IDCYEL
+158 IGCYEL

-177 LEDKMRGASNTK
+177 LEDKMRGASNAK

-200 LEELNRQLADVQID
+200 LEELNRQLADVQMD

-228 KVCDAFEQVMHSAY
+228 KLCDAFEQVMHSAY
-242 TWFVAPSNYGSPTE
+242 AWFIAPSNYGSPTE
-256 PHAQTTGKRRQ
+256 PHAQTIGKRRQ

-324 VKYAEAEVKPLDAHS
+324 VKHAEAEVKPLDAHS

-411 EEEGMALEKAN
+411 EEDAMALEKAN

-459 AVADNLPFTV
+459 AVADDLPFTV

-482 KCYKCLGHQI
+482 KCYKGLGHKI

-592 ETAWLANMVKFTESP
+592 ETVWLANMVKFTESP
-607 NKGTERAANND
+607 NKD
-618 ELLSKVAEYVVSSQR
+618 
-633 CSASAIQREF
+633 
-643 QIGYRRAE
+643 
-651 KLLDQLAEWGIVG
+651 
-664 QASDSHPRAILVND
+664 
-678 KETLHKWLGNRL
+678 
-690 PKAQAGGKGR
+690 R

-948 ATRLASVSEI
+948 ATRLATVSEI

>member
-63 APLSNSSADPK
+63 APLSNASADPK

-158 IDCYEL
+158 IGCYEL

-177 LEDKMRGASNTK
+177 LEDKMRGASNAK

-200 LEELNRQLADVQID
+200 LEELNRQLADVQMD

-228 KVCDAFEQVMHSAY
+228 KLCDAFEQVMHSAY
-242 TWFVAPSNYGSPTE
+242 AWFVAPSNYGSPTE
-256 PHAQTTGKRRQ
+256 PHAQTIGKRRQ

-312 YPLTPS
+312 YPLMPS

-385 NGEASERFAEA
+385 NGEASERFAET
-396 LALYVGKP
+396 LAFYVGKP

-411 EEEGMALEKAN
+411 EEDAMALEKAN

-482 KCYKCLGHQI
+482 KCYKGLGHQI

-502 SIFCAELGSEDALSV
+502 SIFCAELGSEDALPV

-607 NKGTERAANND
+607 NKD
-618 ELLSKVAEYVVSSQR
+618 
-633 CSASAIQREF
+633 
-643 QIGYRRAE
+643 
-651 KLLDQLAEWGIVG
+651 
-664 QASDSHPRAILVND
+664 
-678 KETLHKWLGNRL
+678 
-690 PKAQAGGKGR
+690 R
-700 ETAHAAKDAPALQQ
+700 ETAHATKDAPALQQ

-885 SDYNAEELMAIFK
+885 SDYNAEELTAIFK

>member
-63 APLSNSSADPK
+63 APLSNASADPQ

-148 GETKEVLKNF
+148 GETQEVLKNF
-158 IDCYEL
+158 IGCYEL

-177 LEDKMRGASNTK
+177 LEDKMRGASNAK

-200 LEELNRQLADVQID
+200 LEELNRQLADVQMD

-228 KVCDAFEQVMHSAY
+228 KLCDAFEQVMHSAY
-242 TWFVAPSNYGSPTE
+242 AWFIAPSNYGSPTE
-256 PHAQTTGKRRQ
+256 PHAQTIGKRRQ

-298 KFVIKASNVCEFEV
+298 KFVIKASSVCEFEV

-324 VKYAEAEVKPLDAHS
+324 VKHAEAEVKPLDAHS

-396 LALYVGKP
+396 LDFYVGKP

-411 EEEGMALEKAN
+411 EEDAMALEKAN

-459 AVADNLPFTV
+459 AVADDLPFTV

-482 KCYKCLGHQI
+482 KCYKGLGHQI

-607 NKGTERAANND
+607 NKD
-618 ELLSKVAEYVVSSQR
+618 
-633 CSASAIQREF
+633 
-643 QIGYRRAE
+643 
-651 KLLDQLAEWGIVG
+651 
-664 QASDSHPRAILVND
+664 
-678 KETLHKWLGNRL
+678 
-690 PKAQAGGKGR
+690 R

-948 ATRLASVSEI
+948 ATRLATVNEI

>member
-9 IAPGIYLDLSKVG
+9 IAPGIYLDLSKVS

-63 APLSNSSADPK
+63 APLSNASADPQ

-134 LWIYKAKATLPKLQ
+134 LWICKAKATLPKLQ

-158 IDCYEL
+158 IGCYEL

-177 LEDKMRGASNTK
+177 LEDKMRGASNAK

-200 LEELNRQLADVQID
+200 LEELNRQLADVQMD
-214 VDAPLTDEEKEAYG
+214 VDAPLTDKEKEAYG
-228 KVCDAFEQVMHSAY
+228 KLCDAFEQVMHSAY
-242 TWFVAPSNYGSPTE
+242 AWFVAPSNYGSPTE
-256 PHAQTTGKRRQ
+256 PHAQTIGKRRQ

-396 LALYVGKP
+396 LDFYVGNP

-411 EEEGMALEKAN
+411 EEEDAMALEKAN

-482 KCYKCLGHQI
+482 KCYKGLGHQI

-592 ETAWLANMVKFTESP
+592 ETAWLANMVKFTELP
-607 NKGTERAANND
+607 NKD
-618 ELLSKVAEYVVSSQR
+618 
-633 CSASAIQREF
+633 
-643 QIGYRRAE
+643 
-651 KLLDQLAEWGIVG
+651 
-664 QASDSHPRAILVND
+664 
-678 KETLHKWLGNRL
+678 
-690 PKAQAGGKGR
+690 R
-700 ETAHAAKDAPALQQ
+700 ETAHAAKDASALQQ

-885 SDYNAEELMAIFK
+885 SDYNAEELTAIFK

-948 ATRLASVSEI
+948 ATRLATVSEI

>member
-63 APLSNSSADPK
+63 APLSNASADPQ

-112 LLIFVAVISGMAGD
+112 LLIFVAVISGRAGD

-148 GETKEVLKNF
+148 GETQEVLKNF
-158 IDCYEL
+158 IGCYEL

-177 LEDKMRGASNTK
+177 LEDKMRGASNAK

-200 LEELNRQLADVQID
+200 LEELNRQLADVQMD

-228 KVCDAFEQVMHSAY
+228 KLCDAFEQVMHSAY
-242 TWFVAPSNYGSPTE
+242 AWFIAPSNYGSPTE
-256 PHAQTTGKRRQ
+256 PHAQTIGKRRQ

-298 KFVIKASNVCEFEV
+298 KFVIKASSVCEFEV

-324 VKYAEAEVKPLDAHS
+324 VKHAEAEVKPLDAHS

-396 LALYVGKP
+396 LDFYVGKP

-411 EEEGMALEKAN
+411 EEEDAMALEKAN

-482 KCYKCLGHQI
+482 KCYKGLGHKI

-544 TNFPDDKFFVIEIL
+544 TKFPDDKFFVIEIL

-577 FASILAKADGNVDEK
+577 FASILAKADGKVDEK

-607 NKGTERAANND
+607 NKD
-618 ELLSKVAEYVVSSQR
+618 
-633 CSASAIQREF
+633 
-643 QIGYRRAE
+643 
-651 KLLDQLAEWGIVG
+651 
-664 QASDSHPRAILVND
+664 
-678 KETLHKWLGNRL
+678 
-690 PKAQAGGKGR
+690 R

-941 EKTLENQ
+941 EKTLEDQ
-948 ATRLASVSEI
+948 ATRLATVSEI

>member
-9 IAPGIYLDLSKVG
+9 IAPGIYLDLSKVS

-63 APLSNSSADPK
+63 APLSNGSADPQ

-134 LWIYKAKATLPKLQ
+134 LWICKAKATLPKLQ

-158 IDCYEL
+158 IGCYEL

-177 LEDKMRGASNTK
+177 LEDKMRGASNAK

-200 LEELNRQLADVQID
+200 LEELNRQLADVQMD

-228 KVCDAFEQVMHSAY
+228 KLCDAFEQVMHSAY
-242 TWFVAPSNYGSPTE
+242 AWFVAPSNYGSPTE
-256 PHAQTTGKRRQ
+256 PHAQTIGKRRQ

-324 VKYAEAEVKPLDAHS
+324 VKHAEAEVKPLDAHS

-363 PVYQYGCINFDLGST
+363 PVYQYGCINFNLGST

-411 EEEGMALEKAN
+411 EEDAMALEKAN

-482 KCYKCLGHQI
+482 KCYKGLGHQI

-607 NKGTERAANND
+607 NKD
-618 ELLSKVAEYVVSSQR
+618 
-633 CSASAIQREF
+633 
-643 QIGYRRAE
+643 
-651 KLLDQLAEWGIVG
+651 
-664 QASDSHPRAILVND
+664 
-678 KETLHKWLGNRL
+678 
-690 PKAQAGGKGR
+690 R
-700 ETAHAAKDAPALQQ
+700 ETAHAAKDASALQQ

-948 ATRLASVSEI
+948 ATRLATVSEI

>member
-22 VSTTIGVRGSS
+22 VSPTIGVRGSS

-63 APLSNSSADPK
+63 APLSNASADPQ

-148 GETKEVLKNF
+148 GETQEVLKNF
-158 IDCYEL
+158 IGCYEL

-177 LEDKMRGASNTK
+177 LEDKMRGASNAK

-200 LEELNRQLADVQID
+200 LEELNRQLADVQMD

-228 KVCDAFEQVMHSAY
+228 KLCDAFEQVMHSAY
-242 TWFVAPSNYGSPTE
+242 AWFIAPSNYGSPTE
-256 PHAQTTGKRRQ
+256 PHAQTIGKRRQ

-385 NGEASERFAEA
+385 NGKASERFAEA
-396 LALYVGKP
+396 LDFYVGKP

-411 EEEGMALEKAN
+411 EEDAMALEKAN

-459 AVADNLPFTV
+459 AVADDLPFTV

-482 KCYKCLGHQI
+482 KCYKGLGHQI

-607 NKGTERAANND
+607 NKD
-618 ELLSKVAEYVVSSQR
+618 
-633 CSASAIQREF
+633 
-643 QIGYRRAE
+643 
-651 KLLDQLAEWGIVG
+651 
-664 QASDSHPRAILVND
+664 
-678 KETLHKWLGNRL
+678 
-690 PKAQAGGKGR
+690 R
-700 ETAHAAKDAPALQQ
+700 ETAHVAKDAPALQQ

-948 ATRLASVSEI
+948 ATRLATVSEI

>member
-22 VSTTIGVRGSS
+22 VSPTIGVRGSS

-63 APLSNSSADPK
+63 APLSNASADPQ

-148 GETKEVLKNF
+148 GETQEVLKNF
-158 IDCYEL
+158 IGCYEL

-177 LEDKMRGASNTK
+177 LEDKMRGASNAK

-200 LEELNRQLADVQID
+200 LEELNRQLVDVQMD

-228 KVCDAFEQVMHSAY
+228 KLCDAFEQVMHSAY
-242 TWFVAPSNYGSPTE
+242 AWFIAPSNYGSPTE
-256 PHAQTTGKRRQ
+256 PHAQTIGKRRQ

-298 KFVIKASNVCEFEV
+298 KFVIKASSVCEFEV

-324 VKYAEAEVKPLDAHS
+324 VKHAEAEVKPLDAHS

-396 LALYVGKP
+396 LDFYVGKP

-411 EEEGMALEKAN
+411 EEEDAMALEKAN

-459 AVADNLPFTV
+459 AVADDLPFTV

-482 KCYKCLGHQI
+482 KCYKGLGHQI

-607 NKGTERAANND
+607 NKD
-618 ELLSKVAEYVVSSQR
+618 
-633 CSASAIQREF
+633 
-643 QIGYRRAE
+643 
-651 KLLDQLAEWGIVG
+651 
-664 QASDSHPRAILVND
+664 
-678 KETLHKWLGNRL
+678 
-690 PKAQAGGKGR
+690 R
-700 ETAHAAKDAPALQQ
+700 ETAHVAKDAPALQQ

-774 IYREL
+774 IYHEL

-948 ATRLASVSEI
+948 ATRLATVNEI

>member
-9 IAPGIYLDLSKVG
+9 IAPGIYLDLSKVS

-63 APLSNSSADPK
+63 APLSNSSADPQ

-134 LWIYKAKATLPKLQ
+134 LWICKAKATLPKLQ

-158 IDCYEL
+158 IGCYEL

-177 LEDKMRGASNTK
+177 LEDKMRGASNAK

-200 LEELNRQLADVQID
+200 LEELNRQLADVQMD

-228 KVCDAFEQVMHSAY
+228 KLCDAFEQVMHSAY
-242 TWFVAPSNYGSPTE
+242 AWFIAPSNYGSPTE
-256 PHAQTTGKRRQ
+256 PHAQTIGKRRQ

-396 LALYVGKP
+396 LDFYVGKP

-411 EEEGMALEKAN
+411 EEDAMALEKAN

-431 AATNLYL
+431 AVTNLYL

-482 KCYKCLGHQI
+482 KCYKGLGHQI

-592 ETAWLANMVKFTESP
+592 ETAWLANMVKFTELP
-607 NKGTERAANND
+607 NKD
-618 ELLSKVAEYVVSSQR
+618 
-633 CSASAIQREF
+633 
-643 QIGYRRAE
+643 
-651 KLLDQLAEWGIVG
+651 
-664 QASDSHPRAILVND
+664 
-678 KETLHKWLGNRL
+678 
-690 PKAQAGGKGR
+690 R

-774 IYREL
+774 IYHEL

-885 SDYNAEELMAIFK
+885 SDYNAEELTAIFK

-927 DQNFGNGRYARNVL
+927 DQNFGNGRYAQTFWRRRWR
-941 EKTLENQ
+941 
-948 ATRLASVSEI
+948 TRPPDSRRSA
-958 TEQMLRTIEEHD
+958 R
-970 IPT
+970 

>member
-22 VSTTIGVRGSS
+22 VSPTIGVRGSS

-63 APLSNSSADPK
+63 APLSNGSADPK

-148 GETKEVLKNF
+148 GETQEVLKNF
-158 IDCYEL
+158 IGCYEL

-177 LEDKMRGASNTK
+177 LEDKMRGASNAK

-200 LEELNRQLADVQID
+200 LEELNRQLADVQMD

-228 KVCDAFEQVMHSAY
+228 KLCDAFEQVMHSAY
-242 TWFVAPSNYGSPTE
+242 AWFIAPSNYGSPTE
-256 PHAQTTGKRRQ
+256 PHAQTIGKRRQ

-298 KFVIKASNVCEFEV
+298 KFVIKASSVCEFEV

-324 VKYAEAEVKPLDAHS
+324 VKHAEAEVKPLDAHS

-411 EEEGMALEKAN
+411 EEDAMALEKAN

-459 AVADNLPFTV
+459 AVADDLPFTV

-482 KCYKCLGHQI
+482 KCYKGLGHKI

-592 ETAWLANMVKFTESP
+592 ETVWLANMVKFTESP
-607 NKGTERAANND
+607 NKD
-618 ELLSKVAEYVVSSQR
+618 
-633 CSASAIQREF
+633 
-643 QIGYRRAE
+643 
-651 KLLDQLAEWGIVG
+651 
-664 QASDSHPRAILVND
+664 
-678 KETLHKWLGNRL
+678 
-690 PKAQAGGKGR
+690 R

-948 ATRLASVSEI
+948 ATRLATVSEI

>member
-33 LTRNGQYVNT
+33 LTHHGQYVNT

-63 APLSNSSADPK
+63 APLSYASADPQ

-112 LLIFVAVISGMAGD
+112 LLIFVATISGMAGD
-126 KSKEVDPS
+126 KSKEVDHS

-148 GETKEVLKNF
+148 GKTKEVLKNF

-164 ARQIEYETKVVNA
+164 AKQIEYETKVVNA
-177 LEDKMRGASNTK
+177 LEEKLRGASNAK

-228 KVCDAFEQVMHSAY
+228 KVCDAFEEAMHSAY
-242 TWFVAPSNYGSPTE
+242 TWFVAPSNYGSPAK
-256 PHAQTTGKRRQ
+256 PHAQTTGKRRR

-274 FDYLKSDFDVP
+274 FDYLKSNFDVP
-285 VLDTG
+285 VLDAG

-298 KFVIKASNVCEFEV
+298 KFVIKASSVCEFEV

-318 AITASI
+318 AITVSI
-324 VKYAEAEVKPLDAHS
+324 VKYA
-339 TEEAWLYANGDG
+339 NG

-378 QSRFMFS
+378 PSRFMFS
-385 NGEASERFAEA
+385 DGEASERFAEA
-396 LALYVGKP
+396 LAFYVGKP

-411 EEEGMALEKAN
+411 EEEMASSNAN
-422 GSFYPAMEK
+422 GTFYSAMEK

-445 MEDVIEAMNKQHCL
+445 MEDVVEAMNKQHCL
-459 AVADNLPFTV
+459 AVADDLPFTV

-482 KCYKCLGHQI
+482 KCYKGLGHQV
-492 DYSKPEIIAL
+492 DYSKPEIIGL

-558 RANGIDEDVINKYA
+558 RDNGIDEDVVNKYA

-577 FASILAKADGNVDEK
+577 FASILAKADGNVDES
-592 ETAWLANMVKFTESP
+592 ETAWLANMVKFTES
-607 NKGTERAANND
+607 AD
-618 ELLSKVAEYVVSSQR
+618 
-633 CSASAIQREF
+633 
-643 QIGYRRAE
+643 
-651 KLLDQLAEWGIVG
+651 
-664 QASDSHPRAILVND
+664 
-678 KETLHKWLGNRL
+678 
-690 PKAQAGGKGR
+690 KGR
-700 ETAHAAKDAPALQQ
+700 ETAREGKDAPALQQ

-748 ITLSYH
+748 ITISYH

-844 KRMEDDRDRLIVIL
+844 KRMEDDRDRLVVIL

-885 SDYNAEELMAIFK
+885 CDYNVEELMAIFK

-948 ATRLASVSEI
+948 TTRLASVSEI
-958 TEQMLRTIEEHD
+958 TEQMLRTIEEND

>member
-33 LTRNGQYVNT
+33 LTHHGQYVNT

-63 APLSNSSADPK
+63 APLSNASADPQ

-112 LLIFVAVISGMAGD
+112 LLIFVATISGMAGD
-126 KSKEVDPS
+126 KSKEVDHS
-134 LWIYKAKATLPKLQ
+134 LWICKSKATLPKLQ

-164 ARQIEYETKVVNA
+164 AKQIEYETKVVKA
-177 LEDKMRGASNTK
+177 LEEKLRGASNAK

-200 LEELNRQLADVQID
+200 LEELNRQLADVQMD

-228 KVCDAFEQVMHSAY
+228 KVCDAFEEAMHSAY
-242 TWFVAPSNYGSPTE
+242 TWFVAPSNYGSPAK
-256 PHAQTTGKRRQ
+256 PHAQTTGKRRR

-274 FDYLKSDFDVP
+274 FDYLKSNFDVP
-285 VLDTG
+285 VLDAG

-318 AITASI
+318 AITVSI
-324 VKYAEAEVKPLDAHS
+324 VK
-339 TEEAWLYANGDG
+339 YANGDG

-363 PVYQYGCINFDLGST
+363 PVYQYGCINFDLGNT
-378 QSRFMFS
+378 PSRFMFS
-385 NGEASERFAEA
+385 DGEASERFGEA
-396 LALYVGKP
+396 LAFYVGKP

-411 EEEGMALEKAN
+411 EEEMASSNAH
-422 GSFYPAMEK
+422 GTFYSAMEK

-445 MEDVIEAMNKQHCL
+445 MEDVVEAMNKQHCL

-482 KCYKCLGHQI
+482 KCYKGLGHQI
-492 DYSKPEIIAL
+492 DYSKPEIIGL
-502 SIFCAELGSEDALSV
+502 SIFCAELGSEDAMSV

-524 RSQGIA
+524 WSQGIA
-530 ATKGFIKVMEDSFD
+530 ATKGFIQVMEDSFE

-558 RANGIDEDVINKYA
+558 RANGIDEDVVNKYA

-592 ETAWLANMVKFTESP
+592 ETAWLANMVKFTES
-607 NKGTERAANND
+607 AD
-618 ELLSKVAEYVVSSQR
+618 
-633 CSASAIQREF
+633 
-643 QIGYRRAE
+643 
-651 KLLDQLAEWGIVG
+651 
-664 QASDSHPRAILVND
+664 
-678 KETLHKWLGNRL
+678 
-690 PKAQAGGKGR
+690 KGR
-700 ETAHAAKDAPALQQ
+700 ETAREGKDAPALQQ

-748 ITLSYH
+748 ITISYH

-844 KRMEDDRDRLIVIL
+844 KRMEDDRDRLVVIL

-958 TEQMLRTIEEHD
+958 TEQMLRTIEEND

>member
-33 LTRNGQYVNT
+33 LTHHGQYVNT

-63 APLSNSSADPK
+63 APLSYASADPQ

-100 LEGCIVWAVFVV
+100 LEGCLVWAVFVV
-112 LLIFVAVISGMAGD
+112 LLIFVATISGMAGD
-126 KSKEVDPS
+126 KSKEVDHS

-164 ARQIEYETKVVNA
+164 AKQIEYETKVVNA
-177 LEDKMRGASNTK
+177 LEEKLRGASNAK
-189 LEQLLWEHQSK
+189 LAQLLWEHQSK
-200 LEELNRQLADVQID
+200 LEELNRQLADVQMD

-228 KVCDAFEQVMHSAY
+228 KVCDAFEEAMHSAY
-242 TWFVAPSNYGSPTE
+242 TWFVAPSNYGSPAK
-256 PHAQTTGKRRQ
+256 PHVQTIGKRRR

-285 VLDTG
+285 VLDAG

-318 AITASI
+318 AITVSI
-324 VKYAEAEVKPLDAHS
+324 VK
-339 TEEAWLYANGDG
+339 YANGDG

-363 PVYQYGCINFDLGST
+363 PVYQYGCINFDLGNT
-378 QSRFMFS
+378 PSRFMFS
-385 NGEASERFAEA
+385 DGEASERFAEA
-396 LALYVGKP
+396 LAFYVGKP

-411 EEEGMALEKAN
+411 EEEMASSNAK
-422 GSFYPAMEK
+422 GTFYSAMEK

-445 MEDVIEAMNKQHCL
+445 MEDVVEAMNKQHCL
-459 AVADNLPFTV
+459 AVADDLPFTV

-482 KCYKCLGHQI
+482 KCYKGLGHQI
-492 DYSKPEIIAL
+492 DYSKPEIIGL

-558 RANGIDEDVINKYA
+558 RDNGIDEDVVNKYA

-592 ETAWLANMVKFTESP
+592 ETAWLASMVKFTES
-607 NKGTERAANND
+607 AD
-618 ELLSKVAEYVVSSQR
+618 
-633 CSASAIQREF
+633 
-643 QIGYRRAE
+643 
-651 KLLDQLAEWGIVG
+651 
-664 QASDSHPRAILVND
+664 
-678 KETLHKWLGNRL
+678 
-690 PKAQAGGKGR
+690 KGR
-700 ETAHAAKDAPALQQ
+700 ETAREGKDAPALQQ

-748 ITLSYH
+748 ITISYH

-844 KRMEDDRDRLIVIL
+844 KRMEDDRDRLVVIL

-958 TEQMLRTIEEHD
+958 TEQMLRTIEEND